1 MKRFACV
8 LMLLAVVFTAGSAL
22 ALNLNDHVT
31 LAPNEKGDLLFIPLY
46 VALDGGWETKINVIN
61 TSFVYPVVAKVVI
74 RSMVYSRELLDF
86 FIYLSPTDVWTGTLR
101 QGANGPEM
109 FSTDDSVLSTATTFA
124 SPASPFEQIL
134 DPFGDLCSDDT
145 ANFGYVEIFEAWSTL
160 DGPATAHTTI
170 PVDKAE
176 IKSAFEAATTFSL
189 VLNSLTANFEL
200 INSLAGFTA
209 AQDAT
214 ILKDYNVTARLTL
227 GAETFIGQLAN
238 NDMCEVEAALSR
250 NNLAMYYYNSP
261 AKLALHAITFP
272 TKLTQNANCGACE
285 DVLSEFFFDNY
296 LASSCW
302 GADYGQTFFD
312 LSEHSLIGE
321 NPIVSPPPVIPQNQ
335 FLGELNFT
343 GVFIDN
349 ELFLE
354 GWSNYKFIKAN
365 PVTEDPVSTTCA
377 PLTTADTITFTGA
390 PVIGTTLF
398 LGVDGLSLMGSASD
412 LGAVTY
418 AVGAGAAAPVTYY
431 QLKEGGDP
439 VL

>member
-1 MKRFACV
+1 
-8 LMLLAVVFTAGSAL
+8 
-22 ALNLNDHVT
+22 
-31 LAPNEKGDLLFIPLY
+31 
-46 VALDGGWETKINVIN
+46 
-61 TSFVYPVVAKVVI
+61 VVAKVVV

-101 QGANGPEM
+101 QGQNGPEI
-109 FSTDDSVLSTATTFA
+109 FSTDDSVLAAPGVFA
-124 SPASPFEQIL
+124 SEEVPFEQVL

-160 DGPATAHTTI
+160 DTPATAHTAI
-170 PVDKAE
+170 PVAKSE
-176 IKSAFEAATTFSL
+176 IKTAFEAATTFNV

-200 INSLAGFTA
+200 TNTVGAFTA

-214 ILKDYNVTARLTL
+214 ILKDYNVNQRLTL
-227 GAETFIGQLAN
+227 GTETFLGQFAN
-238 NDMCEVEAALSR
+238 NNICEVEAALSR
-250 NNLAMYYYNSP
+250 NNLAMYYYNSE

-285 DVLSEFFFDNY
+285 TVLGEFFLENY
-296 LASSCW
+296 VSSTCW
-302 GADYGQTFFD
+302 GVDYGQTFFD
-312 LSEHSLIGE
+312 LEEHSLIGE

-343 GVFIDN
+343 GVFILDA
-349 ELFLE
+349 LFAE
-354 GWSNYKFIKAN
+354 GWSNYNFIKSTA
-365 PVTEDPVSTTCA
+365 VTENPVSTTCN
-377 PLTTADTITFTGA
+377 PLTLADTITFTGA

-398 LGVDGLSLMGSASD
+398 LGVDGLSLMGSAFD

-439 VL
+439 AL